1 MDFWTIIAAVGIFL
15 VIIWILV
22 AILLYAR
29 KKMVPEGKVKITIN
43 GEKEIEHERGCSLL
57 QALSDEKVFVPSAC
71 GGSGTC
77 GTCKGK
83 VLSGGGTIL
92 PTELTHISRKM
103 AAENYRLFCQVKVRE
118 DLQIEIPKEFF
129 GIKKWKCKV
138 LSNNN
143 VATFIKELVLELPEG
158 ENIDF
163 KSGGYV
169 QLDIPACTVLFSEM
183 DIPQPFRED
192 WEKMGLFGLV
202 MKNSTP
208 TVRAYSMA
216 NHPSENHIVMLNVRI
231 ATPPFNRKKG
241 RMEKVNPGVA
251 SSSIYSLKPGD
262 EVMVSGPYGEFFVQ
276 DTDNEMMFI
285 GGGAGMAPMRSH
297 IFDQF
302 KNLHTQRKTTFWYGG
317 RSRKELFYINDFQ
330 QIADNNGNFE
340 FHVALSDPQ
349 PDDHWNGYTGFI
361 HQVIFDNYLKKH
373 PAPEDIEYYI
383 CGPPMM
389 LQAVLKMLDSLG
401 VPPEMIHYDDFGKNF
416 FLLSQSSR

>member
-1 MDFWTIIAAVGIFL
+1 MVFGTIIAAVGIFL
-15 VIIWILV
+15 LIIWVLV
-22 AILLYAR
+22 AILLFAR

-83 VLSGGGTIL
+83 VLSGGGKIL

-118 DLQIEIPKEFF
+118 DMQIEIPKEFF

-169 QLDIPACTVLFSEM
+169 QLDIPACTVHFSEM
-183 DIPQPFRED
+183 NIPQTFRED
-192 WEKMGLFGLV
+192 WEKMSLFGLV

-241 RMEKVNPGVA
+241 RMEKVNPGIA
-251 SSSIYSLKPGD
+251 SSYIYSLKPGD
-262 EVMVSGPYGEFFVQ
+262 EVMVSGPYGDFFVQ
-276 DTDNEMMFI
+276 DTDSEMMFI

-297 IFDQF
+297 IFNQF

-317 RSRKELFYINDFQ
+317 RSRKELFYMDDFQ
-330 QIADNNGNFE
+330 QIADENENFE

-349 PDDHWNGYTGFI
+349 PDDHWDGYTGFI
-361 HQVIFDNYLKKH
+361 HQVILDNYLKTH

-389 LQAVLKMLDSLG
+389 LQAVLKTLDSLG
-401 VPPEMIHYDDFGKNF
+401 VPPEMIHYDDFGG
-416 FLLSQSSR
+416 

>member
-1 MDFWTIIAAVGIFL
+1 MMGSMDFWTIIAAIGIFL

-22 AILLYAR
+22 AILLFAR

-83 VLSGGGTIL
+83 VLSGGGKIL

-241 RMEKVNPGVA
+241 RMEKVNPGIA
-251 SSSIYSLKPGD
+251 SSYIYGLKPGD

-297 IFDQF
+297 IFNQF
-302 KNLHTQRKTTFWYGG
+302 KNLHTRRKTSFWYGG
-317 RSRKELFYINDFQ
+317 RSRKELFYIDDFQ
-330 QIADNNGNFE
+330 QIADENENFE
-340 FHVALSDPQ
+340 FHIALSDPL
-349 PDDHWNGYTGFI
+349 PDDHWDGYTGFI

-389 LQAVLKMLDSLG
+389 LQAVLKTLDSLG
-401 VPPEMIHYDDFGKNF
+401 VPPEMIHYDDFGG
-416 FLLSQSSR
+416 

>member
-1 MDFWTIIAAVGIFL
+1 MMGSMDFWTIIAAVGIFL

-241 RMEKVNPGVA
+241 RMEKVNPGTA
-251 SSSIYSLKPGD
+251 SSYIYGLKPGD

-317 RSRKELFYINDFQ
+317 RSRKELFYMDDFQ
-330 QIADNNGNFE
+330 QIADNNENFE

-361 HQVIFDNYLKKH
+361 HQVIFDNYLKNH

-401 VPPEMIHYDDFGKNF
+401 VPPEMIHYDDFGG
-416 FLLSQSSR
+416 

>member
-1 MDFWTIIAAVGIFL
+1 MMGSMDFWTIIAAVGIFL

-241 RMEKVNPGVA
+241 RMGKVNPGVA
-251 SSSIYSLKPGD
+251 SSYIYSLKPGD

-401 VPPEMIHYDDFGKNF
+401 VPPEMIHYDDFGG
-416 FLLSQSSR
+416 